1 MRNFYEILGICSDAT
16 SDQVRL
22 AYRSKVK
29 EVHPDG
35 GGSSEAFNEVVVA
48 YEILIDEDRRRQYDE
63 TGNVEDSGKAL
74 IQGAKLV
81 VESLLNDLL
90 QRDDARFID
99 VVALMCANIARN
111 VSEKYVSIERLE
123 KRRSILADLKDR
135 FKAKVSSET
144 YLQEL
149 FEVKLEA
156 IGKAVAA
163 ERLSIAQLNAASSLL
178 KRYDFMREHK
188 TSAAS
193 GGHIDATAFGRPYDP
208 LLDTSELS
216 SEIKKG

>member
-1 MRNFYEILGICSDAT
+1 MRNLYEILGISSGAT
-16 SDQVRL
+16 NDQVRL
-22 AYRSKVK
+22 AYRAKVK
-29 EVHPDG
+29 EVHPDA
-35 GGSSEAFNEVVVA
+35 GGSSEAFSEVVIA

-63 TGNVEDSGKAL
+63 TGNAEDSGKAL
-74 IQGAKLV
+74 IQGAKLI
-81 VESLLNDLL
+81 VEGLLNDLI
-90 QRDDARFID
+90 QRDDARYID
-99 VVALMCANIARN
+99 VVALMCANIARS
-111 VSEKYVSIERLE
+111 VSEKYANIEGLE
-123 KRRSILADLKDR
+123 KRRSNLADLKDR

-163 ERLSIAQLNAASSLL
+163 ERLSISQLNAASSLL

-188 TSAAS
+188 TSAAPA
-193 GGHIDATAFGRPYDP
+193 GHIDTTAFGRPFDP

-216 SEIKKG
+216 SEIKKR